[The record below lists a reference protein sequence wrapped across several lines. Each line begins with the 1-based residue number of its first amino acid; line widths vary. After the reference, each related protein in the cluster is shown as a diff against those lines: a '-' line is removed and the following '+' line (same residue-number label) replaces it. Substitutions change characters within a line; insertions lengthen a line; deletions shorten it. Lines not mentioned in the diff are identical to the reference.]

1 MYIALT
7 GGRSFKKFMTRRYW
21 RKRSKISQRVG
32 GGERD
37 GERKREGVVAG
48 GFLDI

>member
-32 GGERD
+32 GGSEMVRGSER
-37 GERKREGVVAG
+37 VS
-48 GFLDI
+48 

>member
-7 GGRSFKKFMTRRYW
+7 GGLSFKKFMTRRYW

-32 GGERD
+32 GGGARW
-37 GERKREGVVAG
+37 
-48 GFLDI
+48 